1 MKKFKVTATEEIW
14 YEKIV
19 EAENEDEAYKVFA
32 ETLDNDDIVEG
43 RGFEVDEI
51 MLLKY
56 ILRGVLLLLEYFT
69 WLFGF
74 YEWQHFKCL
83 ILLGLFFRLGF
94 TWFFR
99 GL

>member
-43 RGFEVDEI
+43 RGFEVDNIVE
-51 MLLKY
+51 
-56 ILRGVLLLLEYFT
+56 VE
-69 WLFGF
+69 
-74 YEWQHFKCL
+74 EDED
-83 ILLGLFFRLGF
+83 
-94 TWFFR
+94 
-99 GL
+99 

>member
-32 ETLDNDDIVEG
+32 ETLDNEDIVEG

-51 MLLKY
+51 MLLKEE
-56 ILRGVLLLLEYFT
+56 RDD
-69 WLFGF
+69 
-74 YEWQHFKCL
+74 
-83 ILLGLFFRLGF
+83 
-94 TWFFR
+94 
-99 GL
+99 

>member
-32 ETLDNDDIVEG
+32 ETLDNEDIVEG

-51 MLLKY
+51 MLLKEE
-56 ILRGVLLLLEYFT
+56 RDE
-69 WLFGF
+69 
-74 YEWQHFKCL
+74 
-83 ILLGLFFRLGF
+83 
-94 TWFFR
+94 
-99 GL
+99 